1 MAGKTAPEA
10 QPKRRMTRPKF
21 AWPKFAW
28 PRGSR
33 LGRLIIG
40 LNLLAL
46 AVLLGG
52 ALVLNEL
59 RSGLINTR
67 IDSLT
72 TQGELIANVIDL
84 AATEGD
90 PEPSLMADRASDIL
104 QSLFIPRSQR
114 ARLFDAQGNQL
125 ADSYV
130 VADRVESKVLPPARK
145 PGQPA
150 FGLPTRDPD
159 TKPEVAEAARQALA
173 AEIAQAK
180 LGEPVAGTRIDEMG
194 ERVVS
199 VSIPIQHVRAILG
212 VLTLEAG
219 DVDQI
224 IAAERKAL
232 LPFALIAI
240 ATTLISSFLLNR
252 LIAQPVLRMA
262 SAADRVRLDG
272 ARAISLPDISDRKDE
287 LGDLSRALE
296 EMTDSMSE
304 RMDAIERFA
313 ADVAHE
319 IKNPLTSIRS
329 AIETLDLVTD
339 PAARAR
345 LLNILQQDVTRLDRL
360 VTDISNASRLDAE
373 LSREAPRTFELNGL
387 LTEVIHLYEAQLRP
401 GEAPGSV
408 KVTFDAK
415 RAPQHA
421 RIVARETPMGQVF
434 RNLIDNARS
443 FSAADGEV
451 RVTLSR
457 DPGLRDNHN
466 RLVVTVDDDGPGIP
480 PDNLETIF
488 ERFYTSRPKGK
499 AFGGNSGLGL
509 SIARQIVEAHGGT
522 IGAENRKDAEG
533 KVIGARFR
541 VDLPE
546 ASVHGPHHHGGSRDS
561 QRESQRDSQRD
572 GGARE

>member
-1 MAGKTAPEA
+1 VNWP
-10 QPKRRMTRPKF
+10 RF
-21 AWPKFAW
+21 AWPQFTW
-28 PRGSR
+28 PPFTWPKGSR

-40 LNLLAL
+40 LNVVAL
-46 AVLLGG
+46 TVLLGG

-59 RSGLINTR
+59 RSGLIQAR

-90 PEPSLMADRASDIL
+90 PEPRLDPDQASAIL
-104 QSLFIPRSQR
+104 ERLFIPRSQR
-114 ARLFDAQGNQL
+114 ARLFDAHGVQL
-125 ADSYV
+125 ADSYI

-150 FGLPTRDPD
+150 FGLPSNDPD
-159 TKPEVAEAARQALA
+159 AKPKAAEAAREALA

-180 LGEPVAGTRIDEMG
+180 MGEPVAGTRRDEMG

-199 VSIPIQHVRAILG
+199 VSIPIQHVRAVLG

-232 LPFALIAI
+232 LPFALIAA

-252 LIAQPVLRMA
+252 LVAQPVLRMA

-272 ARAISLPDISDRKDE
+272 ARAISLPDISSRKDE

-329 AIETLDLVTD
+329 AIETLDLVSD

-373 LSREAPRTFELNGL
+373 LSRDAPKAFELNL
-387 LTEVIHLYEAQLRP
+387 LLAEVIHLYEAQLRP

-408 KVTFDAK
+408 RVTFDAK
-415 RAPQHA
+415 AAPQHA

-451 RVTLSR
+451 RVTLAR
-457 DPGLRDNHN
+457 DPGLRDHHN
-466 RLVVTVDDDGPGIP
+466 RLIVTVDDDGPGIP

-509 SIARQIVEAHGGT
+509 SIARQIIEAHGGT
-522 IGAENRKDAEG
+522 MRAENRKDGEG
-533 KVIGARFR
+533 QVVGARFR
-541 VDLPE
+541 IDLPE
-546 ASVHGPHHHGGSRDS
+546 AGAQQGHHHANHHGGSR
-561 QRESQRDSQRD
+561 E
-572 GGARE
+572 